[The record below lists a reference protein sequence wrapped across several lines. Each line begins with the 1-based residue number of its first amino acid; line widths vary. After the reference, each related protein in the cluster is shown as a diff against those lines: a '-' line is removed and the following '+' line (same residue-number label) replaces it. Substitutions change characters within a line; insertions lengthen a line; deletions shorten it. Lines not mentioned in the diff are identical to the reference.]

1 MELQGFF
8 IFRGFRFPIF
18 YGLLAVS
25 ILLLFSCNDGISP
38 VSPVPDVLVR
48 EEVNLN
54 SIGAQPLRQRD
65 GNFIYISGGIKGI
78 IVYRKRQDEFLAF
91 ERKSPFNLEEDCGI
105 LKVPSSQFYMEDTCH
120 QCTFNWE
127 GQPLSGPCRSI
138 AKQYRVQ
145 YSNAYTLLITN
156 P

>member
-1 MELQGFF
+1 MSIRMRFL
-8 IFRGFRFPIF
+8 IFSSFWLGCMCML
-18 YGLLAVS
+18 YA
-25 ILLLFSCNDGISP
+25 CKDGISP

-54 SIGAQPLRQRD
+54 SVAAQPLRQRD
-65 GNFIYISGGIKGI
+65 GNYIFISGGIHGI

-91 ERKSPFNLEEDCGI
+91 ERKSPHNLDEDCGV
-105 LKVPSSQFYMEDTCH
+105 LQVPSSQFYMEDTCH

-145 YSNAYTLLITN
+145 FSNSYTLLITN